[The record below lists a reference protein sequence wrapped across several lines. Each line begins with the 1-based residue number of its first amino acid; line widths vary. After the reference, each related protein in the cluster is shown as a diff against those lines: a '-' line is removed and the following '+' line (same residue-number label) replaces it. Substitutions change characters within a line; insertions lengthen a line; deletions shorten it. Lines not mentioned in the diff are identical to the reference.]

1 MRKNNSLIE
10 ENGKQLAKITSIE
23 NNKLTYYASYTLKK
37 ILLLVAFLFVLSI
50 VIFVLARLSPGDPLQ
65 AYYGDAVDRMTMEQK
80 EAAISRLSLD
90 EPIIKQYTT
99 WLSNM
104 LKGNMG
110 ISYQYKQPVSN
121 IIGQY
126 WFNTLLLGGV
136 SYILT
141 FVFAILLG
149 VFCASRQGKK
159 IDTVIRKVGTVSSVI
174 PSFFLCLVF
183 ILIFSVNLRILP
195 MSGAYS
201 MGASADFFDR
211 FIHLI
216 LPVSVM
222 ILSHLWY
229 YTYMIRNK
237 LIEEFS
243 MDYVSLL
250 RVKGLPKSMIIWKHC
265 MRNIMPSVISI
276 MAVSVPHIIGGTYI
290 VEMVFAYPGLGTL
303 SFESAMYHDYNM
315 LSALCLIT
323 GAVVLIFNVIGEE
336 ISEIL
341 DPRIKKME
349 VA

>member
-1 MRKNNSLIE
+1 ME
-10 ENGKQLAKITSIE
+10 ENGKQLSKITKIE
-23 NNKLTYYASYTLKK
+23 SNKLTYYTEYTLKK
-37 ILLLVAFLFVLSI
+37 IILLIVFLFVLSI
-50 VIFVLARLSPGDPLQ
+50 VIFLLARLSPGDPLQ

-90 EPIIKQYTT
+90 EPMIKQYVT
-99 WLSNM
+99 WLLSM
-104 LKGNMG
+104 LKGDMG
-110 ISYQYKQPVSN
+110 ISYQYKQPVGS
-121 IIGQY
+121 IISGH
-126 WFNTLLLGGV
+126 WFNTLLLGGI
-136 SYILT
+136 SYVLT

-159 IDTVIRKVGTVSSVI
+159 IDTLIRKVGTVTSVI
-174 PSFFLCLVF
+174 PSFFVCLMF
-183 ILIFSVNLRILP
+183 ILIFSVNLKLLP

-201 MGASADFFDR
+201 MGASADFVDR
-211 FIHLI
+211 LVHLI

-237 LIEEFS
+237 LIEEFA

-250 RVKGLPKSMIIWKHC
+250 RVKGLSKSSIIWKHC
-265 MRNIMPSVISI
+265 MRNILPSVISI
-276 MAVSVPHIIGGTYI
+276 MAISVPHIIGGTYI

-341 DPRIKKME
+341 DPRMKSAVMKE
-349 VA
+349 AG